1 MSIQEKMSK
10 TIEALTRQFDTIR
23 TGRANPQLLDRLMVD
38 YYGSLVPLKQVASIS
53 VPEPMTLVL
62 SIFDKSA
69 VQDVEKA
76 ILSSELGLNP
86 QTEGGTIILRIPPLT
101 NDRRQE
107 LIKVSGKYAEDAKV
121 ALRNIRRDEIDA
133 VKAED
138 GLSEDDVKKEQDGIQ
153 KATDSFS
160 KKIDELLKEKETEIL
175 TV

>member
-1 MSIQEKMSK
+1 MSIQDKMTK

-38 YYGSLVPLKQVASIS
+38 YYGSSVPLKQVASIS

-138 GLSEDDVKKEQDGIQ
+138 GLSEDDVKKEQDDIQ